1 MKRSSIVLIT
11 AAGLILAFGIA
22 SWLYTGLEADR
33 IEQLATGADSPLERP
48 YSITKGPTD
57 AKVVI
62 TEFFDPACETCRVF
76 DPYVKTI
83 LAEYPDR
90 VRLVLRYA
98 PFHTGSEDVVR
109 ALEAARLQGRY
120 WESLQVLYDTQPLWA
135 SHHDPRP
142 QDVWKFL
149 PSAGVDVEKARSDA
163 QSPELGRIV
172 QQDLADGRALG
183 VRRTPQFFV
192 NGKPLTQFGYPQLRN
207 LVATEVAAQYPQ

>member
-1 MKRSSIVLIT
+1 M
-11 AAGLILAFGIA
+11 
-22 SWLYTGLEADR
+22 
-33 IEQLATGADSPLERP
+33 
-48 YSITKGPTD
+48 
-57 AKVVI
+57 I

-149 PSAGVDVEKARSDA
+149 PSAGVDVEKARRDA

-207 LVATEVAAQYPQ
+207 LVATEIAAQYPQ